1 MQGDEDLV
9 CVSVICP
16 STGRQYIIRA
26 PPTMSDCRQAVAWIA
41 EFDDPDD
48 YREPSAIKRRIHCWL
63 TEGSP
68 LAGELGVRPTSFES
82 RIYWEILQR
91 WNEQRIGRGSRLSG
105 L

>member
-1 MQGDEDLV
+1 MTPIESMKPMSKSKVNEYWNPQQIG
-9 CVSVICP
+9 
-16 STGRQYIIRA
+16 
-26 PPTMSDCRQAVAWIA
+26 TMSLAGAAIFIFARRATK
-41 EFDDPDD
+41 DD
-48 YREPSAIKRRIHCWL
+48 REPSAIRRRTHCWL
-63 TEGSP
+63 EGSP